1 MPRAT
6 KDMKMLMKMKKSR
19 PRFLRK
25 NEGFSLIEV
34 LLGIA
39 VLAVAV
45 IGLAQL
51 FLLAVMNNVR
61 SGDITSAV
69 FLAQQ
74 QVDYLRTLTRDELLA
89 FPNIAAGESSDE
101 QLDINADG
109 TVNYRRLT
117 LVDFQDPQFTIRVLV
132 FPGSRAETSETDLL
146 TDPRRERV
154 QADIHTLIS
163 R

>member
-1 MPRAT
+1 ME
-6 KDMKMLMKMKKSR
+6 MKRSR
-19 PRFLRK
+19 QRLRK
-25 NEGFSLIEV
+25 TGEGFSLIEV

-39 VLAVAV
+39 VLAIAV

-89 FPNIAAGESSDE
+89 FPDTSAGESSDE
-101 QLDINADG
+101 QIDINSDG
-109 TVNYRRLT
+109 TVNFRRLT
-117 LVDFQDPQFTIRVLV
+117 LVSFQDPQFNIRILV
-132 FPGSRAETSETDLL
+132 FPASRADTSESDLL
-146 TDPRRERV
+146 ADPRRERV
-154 QADIHTLIS
+154 QADIHTLIG

>member
-1 MPRAT
+1 MRTT
-6 KDMKMLMKMKKSR
+6 KSVNMMKRLMSR
-19 PRFLRK
+19 RLGRS
-25 NEGFSLIEV
+25 EGFSLIEV
-34 LLGIA
+34 LVGIS

-89 FPNIAAGESSDE
+89 FPNTAAGESSDE

-117 LVDFQDPQFTIRVLV
+117 LVSFQDPLFNVRILV

-146 TDPRRERV
+146 ADPRLERV
-154 QADIHTLIS
+154 QADFHTVIS

>member
-1 MPRAT
+1 MRTT
-6 KDMKMLMKMKKSR
+6 KSVKMMKTLMSR
-19 PRFLRK
+19 RRRRS
-25 NEGFSLIEV
+25 EGFSLIEV
-34 LLGIA
+34 LVGIS

-89 FPNIAAGESSDE
+89 FPNTSTPIPAESDDE
-101 QLDINADG
+101 QLDINSDG

-117 LVDFQDPQFTIRVLV
+117 LVSFQDPQFIIRVLV

-146 TDPRRERV
+146 ADPGRHRV
-154 QADIHTLIS
+154 QADIHTVIS

>member
-1 MPRAT
+1 MST
-6 KDMKMLMKMKKSR
+6 TNGMKMTKRSVSR
-19 PRFLRK
+19 RRGRSV
-25 NEGFSLIEV
+25 GFSLIEV
-34 LLGIA
+34 LVGIS

-61 SGDITSAV
+61 SGDITNAV

-89 FPNIAAGESSDE
+89 FPNTAAGESDDE
-101 QLDINADG
+101 QIDTNVDG

-117 LVDFQDPQFTIRVLV
+117 LVSFQDPQFNIRVLV
-132 FPGSRAETSETDLL
+132 FPGSRADTSQADLL
-146 TDPRRERV
+146 ADPQRERV

>member
-1 MPRAT
+1 MRT
-6 KDMKMLMKMKKSR
+6 TNSVKMMKRLTS
-19 PRFLRK
+19 LRRRR

-34 LLGIA
+34 LVGIS

-89 FPNIAAGESSDE
+89 FPNPNTPTPESDDE
-101 QLDINADG
+101 QLDINGDG

-117 LVDFQDPQFTIRVLV
+117 LVSFQDPQFSIRVLV
-132 FPGSRAETSETDLL
+132 FPGSRADTSQSELL
-146 TDPRRERV
+146 ADPPHQRV
-154 QADIHTLIS
+154 QADIHTMIS

>member
-1 MPRAT
+1 MMRTT
-6 KDMKMLMKMKKSR
+6 KSVNMMKILMSR
-19 PRFLRK
+19 RRRRS
-25 NEGFSLIEV
+25 EGFSLIEV
-34 LLGIA
+34 LVGIS

-89 FPNIAAGESSDE
+89 FPNTAVGESADE
-101 QLDINADG
+101 QLDTNGDG

-117 LVDFQDPQFTIRVLV
+117 LVSFQDPQFNIRILV
-132 FPGSRAETSETDLL
+132 FPGSRADTSETDLL
-146 TDPRRERV
+146 TDPRLERV
-154 QADIHTLIS
+154 QADIHTVIS